1 MKLTHTLGL
10 SVLALF
16 LSFSSQA
23 TELSVSV
30 EIPALNVAE
39 YHRPYLAV
47 WVEDASN
54 KTVSDLA
61 VLYDTKLR
69 NNEGEDWLKDMRQW
83 WRKSGRS
90 LSMPIDGVTGA
101 TQGPGTHNFN
111 FTVGQAPLAKLAAG
125 EYRLR
130 IEAAREVGGRE
141 LLNIPFSLPAKES
154 ITAKAQ
160 GSNELGEVVLSIKP

>member
-30 EIPALNVAE
+30 EIPALDVAE

-47 WVEDASN
+47 WVEDSSN
-54 KTVSDLA
+54 KTVSNLA
-61 VLYDTKLR
+61 VWYDTKLR

-90 LSMPIDGVTGA
+90 LTMPIDGVTGA
-101 TQGPGTHNFN
+101 THGPGKYDLN
-111 FTVGQAPLAKLAAG
+111 FTLGQAPLAKLPEG
-125 EYRLR
+125 DYTLR
-130 IEAAREVGGRE
+130 VEAAREVGGRE